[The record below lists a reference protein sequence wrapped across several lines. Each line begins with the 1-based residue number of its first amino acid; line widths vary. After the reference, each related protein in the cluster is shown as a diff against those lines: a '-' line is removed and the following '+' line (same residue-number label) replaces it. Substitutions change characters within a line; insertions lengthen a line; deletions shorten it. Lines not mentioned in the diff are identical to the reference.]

1 MLHPDVALWNWN
13 SQQGRDLATSGWNKK
28 KSIGPILFL
37 YYEESLV
44 SSNFDSKQL
53 WFHGVRPS
61 VHTVTY
67 KVLFII
73 LGGYI
78 ISMKLPC
85 DNPWMV

>member
-1 MLHPDVALWNWN
+1 MIRHNAGH
-13 SQQGRDLATSGWNKK
+13 STQGIA
-28 KSIGPILFL
+28 
-37 YYEESLV
+37 V